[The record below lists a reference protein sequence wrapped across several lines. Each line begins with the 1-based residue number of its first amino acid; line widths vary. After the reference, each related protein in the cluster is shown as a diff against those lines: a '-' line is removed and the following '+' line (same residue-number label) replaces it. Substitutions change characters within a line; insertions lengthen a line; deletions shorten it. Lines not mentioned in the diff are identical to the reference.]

1 MEEKKITKKEMYG
14 MVAEIVAASDVDCK
28 DELLAFV
35 EKEVAMIEA
44 KAEKAKA
51 RAAEKRAEG
60 DELRDAVQAVLTD
73 DYQTIDAILVQIEG
87 EEITKAKVTARL
99 TALVKAG
106 IAEKT
111 DVKNDENKTQKA
123 YKLV

>member
-1 MEEKKITKKEMYG
+1 MEKKITKKDLYG
-14 MVAEIVAASDVDCK
+14 MIAELVEASDVEIK
-28 DELLAFV
+28 DELLAFI
-35 EKEVAMIEA
+35 EKEVSMIEA

-60 DELRDAVQAVLTD
+60 DELRDVVQSVLTD
-73 DYQTIDAILVQIEG
+73 KLQTIDAILVQIEG
-87 EEITKAKVTARL
+87 EEVTKAKVTARL

-106 IAEKT
+106 IAEKA

>member
-14 MVAEIVAASDVDCK
+14 MVAEIVAASDVDYK